1 MILVTGGTG
10 RVGGKLVESLLKAG
24 ERVRV
29 LTRNPQKAVSLHA
42 SGASIILGDLAQL
55 KRVNA
60 ALCGCDRLISIPPN
74 TLNQAEQEIQLF
86 EAAKCA
92 GIQHIV
98 KLSTVKA
105 DPKSSCHFFR
115 QHAIAEEYLKQSGV
129 RFAILQ
135 SNSFMQNFV
144 WFATEMR
151 TQGTLSLPMQN
162 AKTAPIDIR
171 DVVHV
176 AHEVA
181 TRSDTQGKTYNI
193 TGLELLSMREIAEK
207 LSAAFNQDITY
218 INVSPCEF
226 KQTLLRA
233 GLPEWRAEAITTSW
247 QVASEGQPTVT
258 DIVTRMT
265 GRQPITFEH
274 FVKDY

>member
-1 MILVTGGTG
+1 
-10 RVGGKLVESLLKAG
+10 
-24 ERVRV
+24 
-29 LTRNPQKAVSLHA
+29 
-42 SGASIILGDLAQL
+42 
-55 KRVNA
+55 
-60 ALCGCDRLISIPPN
+60 
-74 TLNQAEQEIQLF
+74 
-86 EAAKCA
+86 
-92 GIQHIV
+92 
-98 KLSTVKA
+98 
-105 DPKSSCHFFR
+105 
-115 QHAIAEEYLKQSGV
+115 
-129 RFAILQ
+129 
-135 SNSFMQNFV
+135 
-144 WFATEMR
+144 
-151 TQGTLSLPMQN
+151 MQN

-193 TGLELLSMREIAEK
+193 TGLEMLSMREIAEK
-207 LSAAFNQDITY
+207 LSTAFNQDITY
-218 INVSPCEF
+218 INVSPSEF

>member
-42 SGASIILGDLAQL
+42 SGASVILGDLAQL

-105 DPKSSCHFFR
+105 DPKSSCHFC
-115 QHAIAEEYLKQSGV
+115 KGP
-129 RFAILQ
+129 
-135 SNSFMQNFV
+135 
-144 WFATEMR
+144 W
-151 TQGTLSLPMQN
+151 
-162 AKTAPIDIR
+162 
-171 DVVHV
+171 
-176 AHEVA
+176 
-181 TRSDTQGKTYNI
+181 
-193 TGLELLSMREIAEK
+193 
-207 LSAAFNQDITY
+207 
-218 INVSPCEF
+218 
-226 KQTLLRA
+226 
-233 GLPEWRAEAITTSW
+233 
-247 QVASEGQPTVT
+247 
-258 DIVTRMT
+258 
-265 GRQPITFEH
+265 
-274 FVKDY
+274 